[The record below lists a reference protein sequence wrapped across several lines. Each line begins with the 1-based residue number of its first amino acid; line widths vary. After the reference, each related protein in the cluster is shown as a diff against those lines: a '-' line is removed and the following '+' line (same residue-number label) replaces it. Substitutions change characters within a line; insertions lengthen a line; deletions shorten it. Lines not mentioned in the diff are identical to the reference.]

1 MKLTETV
8 EKISL
13 PDVDTISSDRQQA
26 DADLLSGLQGGVE
39 LRRTETR
46 LPLNPLGW
54 LQTVEVAGG
63 DFGEEGD
70 GSQTEE
76 VRRED
81 EETQPIL

>member
-13 PDVDTISSDRQQA
+13 PDVDTISSERQHA
-26 DADLLSGLQGGVE
+26 YLLSGLEGGVE

-63 DFGEEGD
+63 DFGEERD
-70 GSQTEE
+70 GSL
-76 VRRED
+76 D
-81 EETQPIL
+81 

>member
-13 PDVDTISSDRQQA
+13 PDVDTISSDRQH
-26 DADLLSGLQGGVE
+26 ADL

-46 LPLNPLGW
+46 EPLNPLDW

-70 GSQTEE
+70 GSL
-76 VRRED
+76 D
-81 EETQPIL
+81 